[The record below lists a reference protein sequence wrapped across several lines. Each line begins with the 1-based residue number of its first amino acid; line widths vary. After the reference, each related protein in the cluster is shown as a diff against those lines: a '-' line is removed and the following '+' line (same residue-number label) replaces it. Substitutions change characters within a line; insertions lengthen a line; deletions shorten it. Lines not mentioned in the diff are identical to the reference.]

1 MKVISIDT
9 FTEEE
14 AIEFIKKELDIN
26 DESQEKEI
34 LQLAKTL
41 QCFPLALQ
49 QAVAYNNNNNNFI
62 NHNLLIKNTNVLLQS
77 YFKNI
82 SNYLIK
88 NFQNSLR
95 MS

>member
-1 MKVISIDT
+1 MIKIVCFIILYQSLGLLSKPKAFDDS
-9 FTEEE
+9 FTNN
-14 AIEFIKKELDIN
+14 KIN
-26 DESQEKEI
+26 
-34 LQLAKTL
+34 
-41 QCFPLALQ
+41 
-49 QAVAYNNNNNNFI
+49 YNNNNFI